1 MNLGPKLTTNH
12 KWLLTGSLLLGLSF
26 FLLGCA
32 TPPSGGPGAGA
43 SQTDLLKQAGFRVY
57 TANTPKKIAY
67 LNTLP
72 ANQIVSNQYQGQSH
86 YLVRTDP
93 NSQQC
98 FVGDNAA
105 YQRYQQLATQAAIAQ
120 DQQKVSAQSWD
131 PEALQIYADSQGAG
145 P

>member
-1 MNLGPKLTTNH
+1 MNLGPKRTANH
-12 KWLLTGSLLLGLSF
+12 KWLLTGSLLLGLIV

-32 TPPSGGPGAGA
+32 TPPSGSPGDSA
-43 SQTDLLKQAGFRVY
+43 SRTDLLKQAGFRVY
-57 TANTPKKIAY
+57 TASTPKKIAY

-72 ANQIVSNQYQGQSH
+72 LNKIVSNQYQGQSH
-86 YLVRTDP
+86 YLMRTDL

-120 DQQKVSAQSWD
+120 NQQKVSAQRWD

>member
-1 MNLGPKLTTNH
+1 MKSRPVRLRYIVMLVAIG
-12 KWLLTGSLLLGLSF
+12 F
-26 FLLGCA
+26 FLTGCA
-32 TPPSGGPGAGA
+32 TPPSGVPGAGA
-43 SQTDLLKQAGFRVY
+43 SQTDLLQQAGFKVY

-72 ANQIVSNQYQGQSH
+72 AKVVVSNQYQGQTH

-98 FVGDNAA
+98 YVGNLAA
-105 YQRYQQLATQAAIAQ
+105 YQRYQQLAAQASIAQ
-120 DQQKVSAQSWD
+120 EQRQASAQRWD
-131 PEALQIYADSQGAG
+131 PEATQMWADSQGAG